1 MTVKKLTLMAM
12 LTAIA
17 LVVFVIEAQIP
28 LPVPVPGAKLG
39 LANSVTLFALFYTF
53 PPSQGQGVGSQ
64 YLHPD
69 SKRRH
74 ALTVSNVLL
83 ILICRIILGAMFT
96 GRVVSFIY
104 SLVGGLLS
112 FSAMAAARKA
122 VTEKQVW
129 ACGALGAVFHNV
141 GQIIAAIF
149 ITGAPSIIAYLPALI
164 IIGILT
170 GVVTGLAAQ
179 FTVTRL
185 SK

>member
-1 MTVKKLTLMAM
+1 MIVKKLTLMAM

-28 LPVPVPGAKLG
+28 VPVPVPGAKLG
-39 LANSVTLFALFYTF
+39 LANSVTLFALFYIF
-53 PPSQGQGVGSQ
+53 PPSQVAGSRYPQ
-64 YLHPD
+64 PD
-69 SKRRH
+69 SKRSP
-74 ALTVSNVLL
+74 ALTVSNVLM
-83 ILICRIILGAMFT
+83 ILVCRIILGAMFT

-112 FSAMAAARKA
+112 FSAMAAAKKV

-141 GQIIAAIF
+141 GQIIAAMF
-149 ITGAPSIIAYLPALI
+149 ITGAPSIIAYLPVLI

-179 FTVTRL
+179 FTVARL
-185 SK
+185 SKL